1 MKFAENE
8 HERADV
14 FFQALVKLCEITD
27 LPPTLMNAVLT
38 KVLVI
43 QSLAECDKAE
53 FMHRMDYVY
62 DFESAMKPDQLE
74 IH

>member
-1 MKFAENE
+1 MKFTEQDHEMAE
-8 HERADV
+8 A

-27 LPPTLMNAVLT
+27 LPPTLMNAVMT

-43 QSLAECDKAE
+43 NSLSECDKAV
-53 FMHRMDYVY
+53 FMHRMDYVF
-62 DFESAMKPDQLE
+62 DFESAMKPDNLE

>member
-1 MKFAENE
+1 MKFTENK

-14 FFQALVKLCEITD
+14 FFHALVDLCVVSN
-27 LPPTLMNAVLT
+27 LPPTLLNAVLT

-43 QSLAECDKAE
+43 NSLAECDKAE
-53 FMHRMDYVY
+53 FLNRMDYVF
-62 DFESAMKPDQLE
+62 DFESAMKPDNLE

>member
-1 MKFAENE
+1 MKFTENE

-14 FFQALVKLCEITD
+14 FFRALVDLCNVSK
-27 LPPTLMNAVLT
+27 LPPTLLNAVLT

-43 QSLAECDKAE
+43 NSLSECDKAE
-53 FMHRMDYVY
+53 FMNRMDYVF
-62 DFESAMKPDQLE
+62 DFESAMKPDNLE